1 MSEERRARLWV
12 QYADDIREFQRGHPG
27 LWQEFREIEEDRTV
41 DHEGRS
47 RAGVSGGKG
56 HRDAGRNPL
65 DQGRRPPDPRHPGSG
80 AQTAHEKRDKRADR
94 YPVLGIGPA
103 LARWLTHEDQEAA
116 MASYEQAGRTAD
128 PGEVLVVGTAAP
140 GRIST
145 PGAPG
150 RGTEIFV
157 TGAAAWG

>member
-12 QYADDIREFQRGHPG
+12 QYADDIRKFQRGHPG

-41 DHEGRS
+41 DHEECS
-47 RAGVSGGKG
+47 RARVPGGKG
-56 HRDAGRNPL
+56 HRGAGGRNPL

-80 AQTAHEKRDKRADR
+80 AQTAHEEGDKRADR
-94 YPVLGIGPA
+94 PRAGCRPRAG
-103 LARWLTHEDQEAA
+103 A
-116 MASYEQAGRTAD
+116 MAGPRRPRGGDGESRASRVTGGPRTPGR
-128 PGEVLVVGTAAP
+128 PWLLAP
-140 GRIST
+140 ERIST

-150 RGTEIFV
+150 RGTTIFV